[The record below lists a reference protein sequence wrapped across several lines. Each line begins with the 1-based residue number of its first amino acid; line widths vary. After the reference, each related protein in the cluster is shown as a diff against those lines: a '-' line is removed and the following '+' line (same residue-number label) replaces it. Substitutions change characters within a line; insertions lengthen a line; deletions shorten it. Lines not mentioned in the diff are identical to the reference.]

1 MQLSSVCL
9 THVACG
15 ATACSDLTSTRS
27 SPKRK
32 LNWWKVHFLSFLFCL
47 DCLSCVRVSCFLLV
61 SVFLAMPAFSKVL
74 SGLWDV
80 NEGDKVVNPRQFYN
94 VFTEAVPYFN
104 GYRWG
109 YGFVLWGGVLFR
121 LSSRLTT
128 FLPLMCKLLNSFS
141 CSTCTDFWFLWRT
154 SC

>member
-9 THVACG
+9 THVAYE

-27 SPKRK
+27 SPQRK
-32 LNWWKVHFLSFLFCL
+32 LNSWKVHFLSFLLSSLCL
-47 DCLSCVRVSCFLLV
+47 LPVRFSRFLLV
-61 SVFLAMPAFSKVL
+61 SVFPAIPAFSKVL

-104 GYRWG
+104 GYR
-109 YGFVLWGGVLFR
+109 
-121 LSSRLTT
+121 
-128 FLPLMCKLLNSFS
+128 
-141 CSTCTDFWFLWRT
+141 
-154 SC
+154 